1 MQEVYQA
8 GLEQEEIDRAV
19 QEQESLQLASYDTD
33 PTDAADGRVPFTEF
47 YDDFVPDL
55 EVRSTCCCL

>member
-19 QEQESLQLASYDTD
+19 RERESLQLASYDTKLNLR
-33 PTDAADGRVPFTEF
+33 PPQ
-47 YDDFVPDL
+47 
-55 EVRSTCCCL
+55 